1 MGRRERAVGP
11 LERAGTV
18 DLVPV
23 PLATIRRAVFRGQL
37 PVALPIP
44 LEPLARVFG
53 AIGVAVL
60 ADAVALADHHLPF
73 KDLPTGLRTVVVV
86 VSGRRV
92 RDFEIPM
99 DPKHVEVVI
108 DGHAFKS

>member
-1 MGRRERAVGP
+1 
-11 LERAGTV
+11 
-18 DLVPV
+18 
-23 PLATIRRAVFRGQL
+23 
-37 PVALPIP
+37 
-44 LEPLARVFG
+44 
-53 AIGVAVL
+53 
-60 ADAVALADHHLPF
+60 VALAVHHLPLE
-73 KDLPTGLRTVVVV
+73 DLATGLRTVVVV

>member
-11 LERAGTV
+11 LEASA
-18 DLVPV
+18 PMYFIAV
-23 PLATIRRAVFRGQL
+23 PLATIGRAVFRGQL

-60 ADAVALADHHLPF
+60 ADAVALAVHHLPLE
-73 KDLPTGLRTVVVV
+73 DLATGLRTVVVV

>member
-1 MGRRERAVGP
+1 M
-11 LERAGTV
+11 
-18 DLVPV
+18 
-23 PLATIRRAVFRGQL
+23 
-37 PVALPIP
+37 
-44 LEPLARVFG
+44 
-53 AIGVAVL
+53 
-60 ADAVALADHHLPF
+60 ALAVHHLPF